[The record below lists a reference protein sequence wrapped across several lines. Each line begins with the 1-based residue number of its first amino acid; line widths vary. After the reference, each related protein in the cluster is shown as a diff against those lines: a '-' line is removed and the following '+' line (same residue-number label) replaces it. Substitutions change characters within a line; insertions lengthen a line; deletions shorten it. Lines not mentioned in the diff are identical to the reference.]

1 MITTGLIKI
10 VTPQKHQI
18 NKAKGEEEKQKT
30 NQNYSFFYSS
40 LFHRKL

>member
-1 MITTGLIKI
+1 MNTMCLIIK
-10 VTPQKHQI
+10 VTQQKHQI

-30 NQNYSFFYSS
+30 NQTDSSFYSS